1 LAPSIPISQYLPQIS
16 EGPYHKAI
24 TEGTPK
30 GKSAERKR
38 KWDEWEEEMLDDE
51 ELAAKQARR
60 EAKKAKKTEKKSS
73 ISKEKRKAMK
83 QEALQSVQTP
93 LIAG

>member
-1 LAPSIPISQYLPQIS
+1 
-16 EGPYHKAI
+16 
-24 TEGTPK
+24 
-30 GKSAERKR
+30 
-38 KWDEWEEEMLDDE
+38 MLDDE

-83 QEALQSVQTP
+83 QDALQSVQTP